1 MPILTGARYAVRVL
15 ADHRGY
21 VTSTEIMDTPGAIGA
36 INTDNYTRY
45 GVYGSDRGEITK
57 TDGDIEL
64 HLSPSEDITSSWAF
78 FTVLL
83 SRHDIASGGAVFVM
97 FAPPRTPV
105 QGLDFGDS
113 YMTDGRVT
121 LLGTYVA
128 GTAPTFFLGVSG
140 IAPPPTSFWTSFVG
154 SREII

>member
-1 MPILTGARYAVRVL
+1 
-15 ADHRGY
+15 
-21 VTSTEIMDTPGAIGA
+21 MDTPEAIGA

-45 GVYGSDRGEITK
+45 GVYGSDGSRNGKK
-57 TDGDIEL
+57 TGGDIEL
-64 HLSPSEDITSSWAF
+64 DPGSGAKINLSGAF

-83 SRHDIASGGAVFVM
+83 HRRDIASVGAVFVM
-97 FAPPRTPV
+97 FAPPRTLV
-105 QGLDFGDS
+105 RELDFGDS
-113 YMTDGRVT
+113 CMTDGRVI
-121 LLGTYVA
+121 LSGTYEA

>member
-15 ADHRGY
+15 ADHGGY
-21 VTSTEIMDTPGAIGA
+21 VTSTEIMDTPEAIGA

-45 GVYGSDRGEITK
+45 GVYGSDGSRNVKK
-57 TDGDIEL
+57 TAGDIEL
-64 HLSPSEDITSSWAF
+64 HPSPSDGITSSWAF

-97 FAPPRTPV
+97 FAPPKTIMG
-105 QGLDFGDS
+105 GLKFDDS
-113 YMTDGRVT
+113 GMSDGY
-121 LLGTYVA
+121 LLLEGNYEAPTN
-128 GTAPTFFLGVSG
+128 PTFFLGIG
-140 IAPPPTSFWTSFVG
+140 GTTSFWTSFVG

>member
-1 MPILTGARYAVRVL
+1 MVVGK
-15 ADHRGY
+15 
-21 VTSTEIMDTPGAIGA
+21 SK
-36 INTDNYTRY
+36 
-45 GVYGSDRGEITK
+45 K
-57 TDGDIEL
+57 TAGDIEL
-64 HLSPSEDITSSWAF
+64 DPDSGAKIKLSEAF

-97 FAPPRTPV
+97 FAPPKTPV
-105 QGLDFGDS
+105 RELDFGDS

-121 LLGTYVA
+121 LSGTYEA

>member
-21 VTSTEIMDTPGAIGA
+21 VTSTEIMDTPEAIGA

-45 GVYGSDRGEITK
+45 GVYGSDGGEITK
-57 TDGDIEL
+57 TGGDIEL

-105 QGLDFGDS
+105 QGLNFGDS

-121 LLGTYVA
+121 LSGTYEA
-128 GTAPTFFLGVSG
+128 NTAPTFFLGVSG